1 MKRVIRGMLLAACLC
16 LLVLV
21 SSGCGDIGFTLN
33 PQDLYSLPKLPLKYD
48 ALNTLL
54 TEIENGGAEYAAP
67 ASGTNIQA
75 VQMVDLD
82 GDGQEE
88 AVAFF
93 RNASDE
99 KPLKIYIFSA
109 KDDAYQ
115 QEALIEGT
123 GTGIYSIAYSDMDQD
138 GKTELLVG
146 WRVSTDVQALS
157 VYSLRDGEPEELL
170 RTNYVKYAALNLDQD
185 DRQELVVLRSDTE
198 GDGIAEYFD
207 WQDGSLLSQSA
218 ARISITM
225 AELSQQG
232 RVKSGM
238 LQGEVPA
245 LFITGVRE
253 STSITDILAVK
264 NGELVNVVLSSV
276 TGVSS
281 EISDFNSLYPT
292 DINGDGVTEVPSS
305 VTLPG
310 WGYDGEEISYR
321 RIDWYSYDMDGQLT
335 KMLSTYHD
343 NEDGW
348 YLQLPA
354 EWEDKIL
361 VTRTTS
367 ANEASVSFYIWG
379 NGTDGPQEFLRI
391 STLTGTGRE
400 SRAVRGNRFNLIRQ
414 SDTIYVAE
422 LMEANGTWEYG
433 VTEDEVRAAFSLIR
447 QEWLAGDN

>member
-1 MKRVIRGMLLAACLC
+1 MKRLTRSVLLVACLC
-16 LLVLV
+16 LVVLTA
-21 SSGCGDIGFTLN
+21 SGCGNIGFTLD
-33 PQDLYSLPKLPLKYD
+33 PQALYSLPKLPPKYD

-54 TEIENGGAEYAAP
+54 AEIENGGAEYAAP

-99 KPLKIYIFSA
+99 KPLKIYIFAA
-109 KDDAYQ
+109 KDDTYQ
-115 QEALIEGT
+115 QEAVIEGS
-123 GTGIYSIAYSDMDQD
+123 GTGIYSIAYNDMDQD
-138 GKTELLVG
+138 GQTELLVG
-146 WRVSTDVQALS
+146 WKVSADMQAIS
-157 VYSLRDGEPEELL
+157 VYSLRDGEPQELL

-185 DRQELVVLRSDTE
+185 ERQELVVLRADTE
-198 GDGIAEYFD
+198 GDGIAEYYD
-207 WQDGSLLSQSA
+207 WQNGSLLLQSS

-238 LQGEVPA
+238 LQESVPA
-245 LFITGVRE
+245 LFITGVVE
-253 STSITDILAVK
+253 SRSITDILAVK

-281 EISDFNSLYPT
+281 EISDFRSLYPT
-292 DINGDGVTEVPSS
+292 DINSDGVTEVPSP
-305 VTLPG
+305 VPLPL
-310 WGYDGEEISYR
+310 WEYEEENPYR
-321 RIDWYSYDMDGQLT
+321 RIDWYSYDMDGQAT
-335 KMLSTYHD
+335 KVLSTYH
-343 NEDGW
+343 NSEDGW

-354 EWEDKIL
+354 EWEDRIS
-361 VTRTTS
+361 VMHSTS
-367 ANEASVSFYIWG
+367 SNESSVSFCIREAG
-379 NGTDGPQEFLRI
+379 QEEPQEFLRI
-391 STLTGTGRE
+391 TTLTGTGRE

-422 LMEANGTWEYG
+422 LMEANNTWAYG